1 MPGDRLLYLDD
12 DYLSR
17 LNNYEYNPT
26 LANQILDDLGFAK
39 GDDGVRVTPN
49 GTRLEFDMGYPAGW
63 GTLIVEYI
71 QGKLMDIGIKA
82 NLVTPPF
89 TEWWDDIRVWTYPI
103 LGIAEPYARHPSIA
117 FRSLYLPQPVGS
129 VSWEQLSGLPPGKLH
144 IGKHQQVVDVPEWLG
159 GGTMNVTALTEELQ
173 EPLPFERTKEIVRL
187 LAWHAN
193 EYLPY
198 FPSHHWGNMWTVN
211 LETVDGWENYPD
223 DHPMWFWHNWNY
235 YIGMMQEGKL
245 VPKVEEEPTVI
256 TYLTVWAVETIAKF
270 TGLDNLVYGPIDVG
284 SGLSIPSG
292 DAERLVTEGK
302 ASYSPPLPAGL
313 EETVDSTYQAVQG
326 LQTSI
331 SSIDSSITS
340 LSATINTLSTILYA
354 IAGLQIIVLIVV
366 VVIVLR
372 KD

>member
-1 MPGDRLLYLDD
+1 MPGDVVKYLDAEF
-12 DYLSR
+12 LSQMKT
-17 LNNYEYNPT
+17 YDYNPT
-26 LANQILDDLGFAK
+26 LANQMLDDLGFAK

-49 GTRLEFDMGYPAGW
+49 GTRLEFDLGYPMW
-63 GTLIVEYI
+63 SVQLPEYI
-71 QGKLMDIGIKA
+71 IGKLMDIGIQA
-82 NLVTPPF
+82 NFVREPF
-89 TEWWDDIRVWTYPI
+89 STWRAKIREWAYPI
-103 LGIAEPYARHPSIA
+103 LGIAEPYWRHPSIGY
-117 FRSLYLPQPVGS
+117 RNLYLPQS
-129 VSWEQLSGLPPGKLH
+129 STSWTQLSGLPPGKLH

-245 VPKVEEEPTVI
+245 RPKVAEEPTVI
-256 TYLTVWAVETIAKF
+256 TYLTVWAVETIAQF
-270 TGLDNLVYGPIDVG
+270 TGLDNLMYGPIDIG

-326 LQTSI
+326 VQTAV

-354 IAGLQIIVLIVV
+354 IVGLQIIVLIVV